1 MEIETSHWD
10 LPTTS
15 TAGYGSNLVRVPGTT
30 SVLSTLPGGRMYLC
44 DVLTGE
50 IRTGQRLA
58 GELRAVVFDGGH
70 VGRADGAWALATFG
84 LCRISLASLTRTGE
98 NIRQGLGKYQGRM
111 VALSHDVLGI
121 SSFYGKSLILVSRH
135 DGTVLKRLRMGAPAL
150 VYPLPGGRHRCWS
163 PHNAVATDL
172 DLASAR
178 CVARHPLP
186 YGKGPVL
193 IGDQVLA
200 LTGEREDMPGVPDV
214 WDVRSRH
221 VTTFDAW
228 TLTELHRGARS
239 PSLPPEASTSTPS
252 TSTAAVSV
260 ARCCFLNTTGPSCRV
275 RSPWAADSRSSGGS
289 EQPRRARRRRAL
301 PLPTSGHRHERASR
315 GRPPSC
321 GRSARTVTNS
331 LAAGRAR
338 SAATS

>member
-1 MEIETSHWD
+1 VEIETSHWD

-30 SVLSTLPGGRMYLC
+30 SVLSTLPGGKMYLC
-44 DVLTGE
+44 DVLTGAMQ
-50 IRTGQRLA
+50 TGQRLA
-58 GELRAVVFDGGH
+58 GELRAVVFDSEEGD
-70 VGRADGAWALATFG
+70 RTDGAWALATFG
-84 LCRISLASLTRTGE
+84 LCRIDLSSLTRTGQ

-150 VYPLPGGRHRCWS
+150 VYPLSDGWLRCWS

-172 DLASAR
+172 DLAAAR

-186 YGKGPVL
+186 YGMGPVL

-214 WDVRSRH
+214 WDIRPRH

-228 TLTELHRGARS
+228 TLTELQRTPAPEDSIEVLGTDVEGRILITSRRMVTFLTPGSFDVETIYQHHANLGGALL
-239 PSLPPEASTSTPS
+239 LPEHNCTVLQSSI
-252 TSTAAVSV
+252 
-260 ARCCFLNTTGPSCRV
+260 TTG
-275 RSPWAADSRSSGGS
+275 DG
-289 EQPRRARRRRAL
+289 L
-301 PLPTSGHRHERASR
+301 
-315 GRPPSC
+315 
-321 GRSARTVTNS
+321 TVI
-331 LAAGRAR
+331 RWK
-338 SAATS
+338 

>member
-1 MEIETSHWD
+1 MPTTLDKDGPLIVDLEPGDGESVAVEIETSHWD

-44 DVLTGE
+44 DVLTGA

-58 GELRAVVFDGGH
+58 GELRAFVFDGAH
-70 VGRADGAWALATFG
+70 VDRAAGAWALTTFG

-111 VALSHDVLGI
+111 VALSHDVFGI
-121 SSFYGKSLILVSRH
+121 SSFYGRSLILVSRH

-150 VYPLPGGRHRCWS
+150 AYPLPDGRHRCWS

-178 CVARHPLP
+178 CAARHPLP

-200 LTGEREDMPGVPDV
+200 LTGEREDMPGVPNV
-214 WDVRSRH
+214 WDVRSSH

-228 TLTELHRGARS
+228 TLTELHRIPAPEDSIEVLGTDVAGRILITSRRAVTFLTPGGFDVETTYQHHANLGGALL
-239 PSLPPEASTSTPS
+239 LPEHNC
-252 TSTAAVSV
+252 AVLQSSI
-260 ARCCFLNTTGPSCRV
+260 TTGN
-275 RSPWAADSRSSGGS
+275 G
-289 EQPRRARRRRAL
+289 L
-301 PLPTSGHRHERASR
+301 
-315 GRPPSC
+315 
-321 GRSARTVTNS
+321 TVI
-331 LAAGRAR
+331 RWK
-338 SAATS
+338 